1 LLALDSIILK
11 LKIAQ
16 HSKMGPALVTYGDS
30 DQTEPF
36 IASRQCV
43 EAAGMRAGASDN
55 GKRMIV
61 GGIG

>member
-1 LLALDSIILK
+1 
-11 LKIAQ
+11 
-16 HSKMGPALVTYGDS
+16 MGPALVTYGDS